1 MTQRGVR
8 TRTLGVLL
16 PVVLVLTFFNPDWWW
31 PTTTSTTTSTTT
43 AGTTTA
49 SRTTAAARATIPTAC
64 RTPARKGIWPVRAKV
79 QHVGKRIPVLALG
92 RDRYGVP
99 REPPLTSSGKRV
111 FGWDKK
117 GPKPGS
123 RRGNVR
129 FNAHTWPDGSALGN
143 RLLANL
149 WVGQLIVV
157 KNSYGKVVCYRV
169 TKRLRVLPR
178 SYEARVNYYSTTG
191 KPKLAI
197 VVCSPPRL
205 GPGNW
210 KYRTIWYARPVTS

>member
-1 MTQRGVR
+1 M
-8 TRTLGVLL
+8 LGVLL
-16 PVVLVLTFFNPDWWW
+16 AVVLVMTFFNADW
-31 PTTTSTTTSTTT
+31 TASATSGTT
-43 AGTTTA
+43 A
-49 SRTTAAARATIPTAC
+49 RTTATTATSAEARSAAALPAAC
-64 RTPARKGIWPVRAKV
+64 STKRARKGIWPTRARV
-79 QHVGKRIPVLALG
+79 QRVGKRIRVMALG

-99 REPPLTSSGKRV
+99 HEPPLTDSGKRV

-149 WVGQLIVV
+149 WVGQFIVL
-157 KNSYGKVVCYRV
+157 KNAYGKVVCYRV
-169 TKRLRVLPR
+169 TKRVQVLPR
-178 SYEARVNYYSTTG
+178 SYEARVTYYGTTG

-210 KYRTIWYARPVTS
+210 KYRTIWYAKPATS

>member
-1 MTQRGVR
+1 VQR
-8 TRTLGVLL
+8 
-16 PVVLVLTFFNPDWWW
+16 
-31 PTTTSTTTSTTT
+31 
-43 AGTTTA
+43 
-49 SRTTAAARATIPTAC
+49 
-64 RTPARKGIWPVRAKV
+64 
-79 QHVGKRIPVLALG
+79 VGKRIGVLALG

-99 REPPLTSSGKRV
+99 HEPPLTSSGKRV

-149 WVGQLIVV
+149 WVGQVIVLR
-157 KNSYGKVVCYRV
+157 NAYGKGVCYRV
-169 TKRLRVLPR
+169 SKRVQVLPR
-178 SYEARVNYYSTTG
+178 SYEARVSYYRTRG

-210 KYRTIWYARPVTS
+210 KYRTIWYAKPFTS